1 MPTPTQVISD
11 AFADK
16 GQFTAMTLGSNGYV
30 CVAETVYDNATGGA
44 AAGTTLFEV
53 VPGATMTKKTTVLST
68 PDIGIA
74 LSLAFRSKDSGGS
87 TNLVWMDGVE
97 ASGDLKQSAGGSVSV
112 LSKNIAGAELL
123 TVGSDLYADADSSH
137 CVARIDATT
146 QTCSGASYSTP
157 LQGGSGFHVVNN
169 KLYSADKNFVYVID
183 LSVADPITLP
193 LPDSIKGDGSLP
205 SVFDVTADKAGNIFL
220 ATRVGAWMRD
230 ASTGAFTNI
239 HGKDQVQ
246 QIEETFGFLYMN
258 VIGEGL
264 VEQQWQT
271 THLAVI
277 SQDIAINTRFAIGP
291 QRVHWIGAAE
301 KSLLHFDFTAGG

>member
-1 MPTPTQVISD
+1 MPTPTRVIVD

-16 GQFTAMTLGSNGYV
+16 GQFTAMTLGSNGNVY
-30 CVAETVYDNATGGA
+30 VAETVYDNGTGGA
-44 AAGTTLFEV
+44 ATGTSLFEV
-53 VPGATMTKKTTVLST
+53 VPGVTMTKKTTVLST

-74 LSLAFRSKDSGGS
+74 LSLAFRSKDSSG

-123 TVGSDLYADADSSH
+123 SVGSDLYADADSSH
-137 CVARIDATT
+137 CVARIDAMT
-146 QTCSGASYSTP
+146 QTCSGASYSNP

-169 KLYSADKNFVYVID
+169 KLYSADKNFIYVID
-183 LSVADPITLP
+183 LSVSDPITLP
-193 LPDSIKGDGSLP
+193 LPDSIKGDGTLP
-205 SVFDVTADKAGNIFL
+205 PVFDVTADKAGNIFL
-220 ATRVGAWMRD
+220 GTRVGAWMRD
-230 ASTGAFTNI
+230 ATTGAFTNI
-239 HGKDQVQ
+239 YGTTQIQ

-258 VIGEGL
+258 VIGTGL
-264 VEQQWQT
+264 VERQWQT
-271 THLAVI
+271 DHIYVV

-301 KSLLHFDFTAGG
+301 KSLLHFDFSAGG